1 MKMIINGKKTDS
13 ASGQTFD
20 VIAPA
25 TGKVIDSV
33 PRANEKDLDAALAA
47 AVRGQKEWAKV
58 PIFKRAEVLYKL
70 LSLVQKS
77 HEDLAR
83 LLSSENGKPIT

>member
-13 ASGQTFD
+13 TSGQTFD

-33 PRANEKDLDAALAA
+33 PRANEKDLDLAITA
-47 AVRGQKEWAKV
+47 AVRGQKNGQKCLCLNV
-58 PIFKRAEVLYKL
+58 PKCCIN
-70 LSLVQKS
+70 S
-77 HEDLAR
+77 
-83 LLSSENGKPIT
+83 

>member
-13 ASGQTFD
+13 TSGQTFD

-33 PRANEKDLDAALAA
+33 PRANEKDLDLAITA
-47 AVRGQKEWAKV
+47 AVRAV
-58 PIFKRAEVLYKL
+58 
-70 LSLVQKS
+70 
-77 HEDLAR
+77 
-83 LLSSENGKPIT
+83 